1 MRSHFITIEF
11 RFAGAL
17 CFNPLKTGS
26 EKRVSVGDSPSALM
40 EPLHRDQ
47 GIASLPTLAI
57 ASNYRTVVVKSLDI
71 IKAFHTP
78 KDSKM
83 G

>member
-1 MRSHFITIEF
+1 
-11 RFAGAL
+11 
-17 CFNPLKTGS
+17 
-26 EKRVSVGDSPSALM
+26 M
-40 EPLHRDQ
+40 EPLQRGQ
-47 GIASLPTLAI
+47 GIASLPALAI